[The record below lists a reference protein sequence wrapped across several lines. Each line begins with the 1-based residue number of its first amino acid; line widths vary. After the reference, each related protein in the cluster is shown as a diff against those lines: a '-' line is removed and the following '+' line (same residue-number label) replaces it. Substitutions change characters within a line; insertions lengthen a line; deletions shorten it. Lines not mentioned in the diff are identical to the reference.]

1 MQTFLTHWHEDA
13 LTVFRVTAKEL
24 DWQRL
29 GKQRVEA
36 LQIIN
41 TITRSH
47 DAHSQDARIGWVNHP
62 AVRMWRERE
71 TLPILWLY
79 HDVMIQEWIDRG
91 YRNNMAFMRGTDQY
105 WFPKTPAWITP
116 ELVRSHQ
123 SNLIRKKPEH
133 YRRLWPDVPDDLPY
147 IWPV

>member
-13 LTVFRVTAKEL
+13 LTAFRVTAKEL

-41 TITRSH
+41 SLTNKST
-47 DAHSQDARIGWVNHP
+47 GWRNHP
-62 AVRMWRERE
+62 AVKMWREHL
-71 TLPILWLY
+71 TVLWLY
-79 HDVMIQEWIDRG
+79 HDTMIQEWIDRG
-91 YRNNMAFMRGTDQY
+91 YRNNMPFMRGSNHY
-105 WFPKTPAWITP
+105 WFPKTPEWITP

-133 YRRLWPDVPDDLPY
+133 YARLFPDVPDDLEY